1 METKLIK
8 TDDEIKELVSLADE
22 IWHEAFSSLLT
33 VSQIDYMLDKFLSI
47 TAIKESMKTG
57 YEYYFLCDKGEVL
70 GFTAICPKNDNTL
83 FLSKLYLKKEER
95 GKGYLKSTFDF
106 LKDCARNNKLNTIWL
121 TVNKHNDRAIAAYK
135 KMGMDIIRSEVTDI
149 GNGFVMDDYVFSL
162 DSSLF

>member
-33 VSQIDYMLDKFLSI
+33 LSQIDYMLDKFLSI
-47 TAIKESMKTG
+47 TAIKDSMKTG
-57 YEYYFLCDKGEVL
+57 YEYYFLFDKDEVL

-83 FLSKLYLKKEER
+83 FLSKLYLKKEKR

-106 LKDCARNNKLNTIWL
+106 LKDCAKNKKLKSIWL
-121 TVNKHNDRAIAAYK
+121 TVNKHNDRAIAGYR
-135 KMGMDIIRSEVTDI
+135 KMGMYIIRSEVTDI

>member
-47 TAIKESMKTG
+47 TAIKDSMKTG
-57 YEYYFLCDKGEVL
+57 YKYYFLCDKDEVL

-106 LKDCARNNKLNTIWL
+106 LKDCAKDKKLNSIWL

-162 DSSLF
+162 NSSLF